1 MHHRPSRLSAWLAAP
16 LALLLVLA
24 VIVAA
29 FMGWHAQACGRE
41 FADGASWGLVTA
53 MLLPLAFP
61 QLGVLLAGLVI
72 GGAIGVASLMRGPR
86 GMLVVVG
93 AMLLLAGAAFGGGL
107 LLARLLHASARCSF
121 GF

>member
-1 MHHRPSRLSAWLAAP
+1 MSSLRGIAMSLLRGL

-24 VIVAA
+24 VLVAG

-41 FADGASWGLVTA
+41 FTDGAGWGLMAA

-72 GGAIGVASLMRGPR
+72 GGAIGVASLLRGRR
-86 GMLVVVG
+86 GMLVVAG
-93 AMLLLAGAAFGGGL
+93 AMLLLAGAACGVGF